1 MGLPNKILGTHRSIQ
16 AHQYSHIALYHETLN
31 NEIHEDC
38 KGHLYI
44 SKKESLVS
52 YNSNSV
58 KYSTVYYSKLC
69 LVVNM

>member
-44 SKKESLVS
+44 SKKEGWYPTIL
-52 YNSNSV
+52 
-58 KYSTVYYSKLC
+58 TV
-69 LVVNM
+69 